1 MKTMKRF
8 AARIC
13 ALFVVLTVSLTALVP
28 AAFAATK
35 AQLPDLP
42 SSQCVV
48 DDANI
53 LSSSTKTAIENL
65 NAQLTQQCEGAQ
77 IGVLT
82 VDYTGS
88 LSTEDYAV
96 QAANTW
102 GLGSSSKNNGVLIL
116 LVMQSQQYAD
126 GDYYLATGDGFRNT
140 MLEKQASA
148 IAQTMEDSFAA
159 GDYDAAVTTCAN
171 NVAST
176 IADLYGV
183 TLSGTTG
190 TVSNGNTDG
199 YNNGNDYYEAPAASY
214 QSPFLTLLAVV
225 IVVFALTSIF
235 GGIRRGFGGGG
246 FGPFFGFGLGY
257 GLGSRRRRRP
267 PYDDWGPGGP
277 RGPRGPRPP
286 RGGGPRPPRGGGGF
300 GGGFGGSSRNPN
312 APSRGRDI
320 QASVTLTFEE
330 AAKGCKKT
338 IEVMRVMDCSE
349 CGGTGAAKGTTPTVC
364 PECHGSGVQTVSQRT
379 PLGVMSTQR
388 TCSRCGGTGKI
399 INTPCQKCN
408 GKGKVRTRKKIEV
421 NIPAGIDNNQIVNVR
436 GFGNAGSNGGP
447 SGDLKVI
454 ISIKKH
460 AYFKRDGYDV
470 WFDKHISI
478 VEATL
483 GAEVEI
489 PTLEGNVKLNI
500 PAGTQPGG
508 VFTLKGNKGIS
519 RLNGMGKGDEHVR
532 IIVDIP
538 KNVTSEQKQ
547 LLKEFDKTYVPPK
560 NSGKEGF
567 FDKFKKK

>member
-65 NAQLTQQCEGAQ
+65 NVQLTQQCEGAQ

-140 MLEKQASA
+140 TLEKQ
-148 IAQTMEDSFAA
+148 
-159 GDYDAAVTTCAN
+159 
-171 NVAST
+171 AST

-183 TLSGTTG
+183 TLGGTTG

-267 PYDDWGPGGP
+267 PYDDWAPGGP

-300 GGGFGGSSRNPN
+300 GGGSFGGMGGGRSGGSFGGGGSFH
-312 APSRGRDI
+312 AGGGSFHGGGGGRGR
-320 QASVTLTFEE
+320 
-330 AAKGCKKT
+330 
-338 IEVMRVMDCSE
+338 
-349 CGGTGAAKGTTPTVC
+349 
-364 PECHGSGVQTVSQRT
+364 
-379 PLGVMSTQR
+379 
-388 TCSRCGGTGKI
+388 
-399 INTPCQKCN
+399 
-408 GKGKVRTRKKIEV
+408 
-421 NIPAGIDNNQIVNVR
+421 
-436 GFGNAGSNGGP
+436 
-447 SGDLKVI
+447 
-454 ISIKKH
+454 
-460 AYFKRDGYDV
+460 
-470 WFDKHISI
+470 
-478 VEATL
+478 
-483 GAEVEI
+483 
-489 PTLEGNVKLNI
+489 
-500 PAGTQPGG
+500 
-508 VFTLKGNKGIS
+508 
-519 RLNGMGKGDEHVR
+519 
-532 IIVDIP
+532 
-538 KNVTSEQKQ
+538 
-547 LLKEFDKTYVPPK
+547 
-560 NSGKEGF
+560 
-567 FDKFKKK
+567 

>member
-140 MLEKQASA
+140 TLEKQASA

-190 TVSNGNTDG
+190 TVNNGNTDG

-235 GGIRRGFGGGG
+235 GGMAAAGLAPFSVSGWATAWAADGGADLRMMIGAPAAPVARA
-246 FGPFFGFGLGY
+246 GPD
-257 GLGSRRRRRP
+257 RP
-267 PYDDWGPGGP
+267 AAAGRVLPVGAAASAVVPLAAWAADAPAAALAGAAA
-277 RGPRGPRPP
+277 
-286 RGGGPRPPRGGGGF
+286 
-300 GGGFGGSSRNPN
+300 STQAA
-312 APSRGRDI
+312 APSM
-320 QASVTLTFEE
+320 
-330 AAKGCKKT
+330 AAA
-338 IEVMRVMDCSE
+338 VAA
-349 CGGTGAAKGTTPTVC
+349 GG
-364 PECHGSGVQTVSQRT
+364 
-379 PLGVMSTQR
+379 
-388 TCSRCGGTGKI
+388 
-399 INTPCQKCN
+399 
-408 GKGKVRTRKKIEV
+408 
-421 NIPAGIDNNQIVNVR
+421 NI
-436 GFGNAGSNGGP
+436 
-447 SGDLKVI
+447 
-454 ISIKKH
+454 
-460 AYFKRDGYDV
+460 
-470 WFDKHISI
+470 
-478 VEATL
+478 
-483 GAEVEI
+483 
-489 PTLEGNVKLNI
+489 
-500 PAGTQPGG
+500 
-508 VFTLKGNKGIS
+508 
-519 RLNGMGKGDEHVR
+519 
-532 IIVDIP
+532 
-538 KNVTSEQKQ
+538 
-547 LLKEFDKTYVPPK
+547 
-560 NSGKEGF
+560 
-567 FDKFKKK
+567 

>member
-140 MLEKQASA
+140 TLEKQASA

-190 TVSNGNTDG
+190 TVSNDNTDG

-214 QSPFLTLLAVV
+214 QSPFLTLLAMV

-300 GGGFGGSSRNPN
+300 GGGSFGGGMGGGRSGGSFGGGGSFH
-312 APSRGRDI
+312 AGGGSFHGGGGGRGR
-320 QASVTLTFEE
+320 
-330 AAKGCKKT
+330 
-338 IEVMRVMDCSE
+338 
-349 CGGTGAAKGTTPTVC
+349 
-364 PECHGSGVQTVSQRT
+364 
-379 PLGVMSTQR
+379 
-388 TCSRCGGTGKI
+388 
-399 INTPCQKCN
+399 
-408 GKGKVRTRKKIEV
+408 
-421 NIPAGIDNNQIVNVR
+421 
-436 GFGNAGSNGGP
+436 
-447 SGDLKVI
+447 
-454 ISIKKH
+454 
-460 AYFKRDGYDV
+460 
-470 WFDKHISI
+470 
-478 VEATL
+478 
-483 GAEVEI
+483 
-489 PTLEGNVKLNI
+489 
-500 PAGTQPGG
+500 
-508 VFTLKGNKGIS
+508 
-519 RLNGMGKGDEHVR
+519 
-532 IIVDIP
+532 
-538 KNVTSEQKQ
+538 
-547 LLKEFDKTYVPPK
+547 
-560 NSGKEGF
+560 
-567 FDKFKKK
+567 

>member
-140 MLEKQASA
+140 TLEKQASA

-171 NVAST
+171 NVWPAPLPIST
-176 IADLYGV
+176 V
-183 TLSGTTG
+183 
-190 TVSNGNTDG
+190 
-199 YNNGNDYYEAPAASY
+199 
-214 QSPFLTLLAVV
+214 
-225 IVVFALTSIF
+225 
-235 GGIRRGFGGGG
+235 
-246 FGPFFGFGLGY
+246 
-257 GLGSRRRRRP
+257 
-267 PYDDWGPGGP
+267 
-277 RGPRGPRPP
+277 
-286 RGGGPRPPRGGGGF
+286 
-300 GGGFGGSSRNPN
+300 
-312 APSRGRDI
+312 
-320 QASVTLTFEE
+320 
-330 AAKGCKKT
+330 
-338 IEVMRVMDCSE
+338 
-349 CGGTGAAKGTTPTVC
+349 
-364 PECHGSGVQTVSQRT
+364 
-379 PLGVMSTQR
+379 
-388 TCSRCGGTGKI
+388 
-399 INTPCQKCN
+399 
-408 GKGKVRTRKKIEV
+408 
-421 NIPAGIDNNQIVNVR
+421 
-436 GFGNAGSNGGP
+436 
-447 SGDLKVI
+447 
-454 ISIKKH
+454 
-460 AYFKRDGYDV
+460 
-470 WFDKHISI
+470 
-478 VEATL
+478 
-483 GAEVEI
+483 
-489 PTLEGNVKLNI
+489 
-500 PAGTQPGG
+500 
-508 VFTLKGNKGIS
+508 
-519 RLNGMGKGDEHVR
+519 
-532 IIVDIP
+532 
-538 KNVTSEQKQ
+538 
-547 LLKEFDKTYVPPK
+547 
-560 NSGKEGF
+560 
-567 FDKFKKK
+567 

>member
-53 LSSSTKTAIENL
+53 LSSSTKTAIEDL

-140 MLEKQASA
+140 TLEKQ
-148 IAQTMEDSFAA
+148 
-159 GDYDAAVTTCAN
+159 
-171 NVAST
+171 AST

-286 RGGGPRPPRGGGGF
+286 RGGPRPPRGGGGF
-300 GGGFGGSSRNPN
+300 GGGSFGGMGGGRSGGSFGGGGSFH
-312 APSRGRDI
+312 AGGGSFHGGGGGRGR
-320 QASVTLTFEE
+320 
-330 AAKGCKKT
+330 
-338 IEVMRVMDCSE
+338 
-349 CGGTGAAKGTTPTVC
+349 
-364 PECHGSGVQTVSQRT
+364 
-379 PLGVMSTQR
+379 
-388 TCSRCGGTGKI
+388 
-399 INTPCQKCN
+399 
-408 GKGKVRTRKKIEV
+408 
-421 NIPAGIDNNQIVNVR
+421 
-436 GFGNAGSNGGP
+436 
-447 SGDLKVI
+447 
-454 ISIKKH
+454 
-460 AYFKRDGYDV
+460 
-470 WFDKHISI
+470 
-478 VEATL
+478 
-483 GAEVEI
+483 
-489 PTLEGNVKLNI
+489 
-500 PAGTQPGG
+500 
-508 VFTLKGNKGIS
+508 
-519 RLNGMGKGDEHVR
+519 
-532 IIVDIP
+532 
-538 KNVTSEQKQ
+538 
-547 LLKEFDKTYVPPK
+547 
-560 NSGKEGF
+560 
-567 FDKFKKK
+567 

>member
-140 MLEKQASA
+140 TLEKQASA

-183 TLSGTTG
+183 TLGGTTG

-246 FGPFFGFGLGY
+246 SGL
-257 GLGSRRRRRP
+257 RP
-267 PYDDWGPGGP
+267 GQQT
-277 RGPRGPRPP
+277 
-286 RGGGPRPPRGGGGF
+286 
-300 GGGFGGSSRNPN
+300 
-312 APSRGRDI
+312 AA
-320 QASVTLTFEE
+320 QTSV
-330 AAKGCKKT
+330 
-338 IEVMRVMDCSE
+338 
-349 CGGTGAAKGTTPTVC
+349 
-364 PECHGSGVQTVSQRT
+364 
-379 PLGVMSTQR
+379 
-388 TCSRCGGTGKI
+388 
-399 INTPCQKCN
+399 
-408 GKGKVRTRKKIEV
+408 
-421 NIPAGIDNNQIVNVR
+421 
-436 GFGNAGSNGGP
+436 
-447 SGDLKVI
+447 
-454 ISIKKH
+454 
-460 AYFKRDGYDV
+460 
-470 WFDKHISI
+470 
-478 VEATL
+478 
-483 GAEVEI
+483 
-489 PTLEGNVKLNI
+489 
-500 PAGTQPGG
+500 
-508 VFTLKGNKGIS
+508 
-519 RLNGMGKGDEHVR
+519 
-532 IIVDIP
+532 
-538 KNVTSEQKQ
+538 
-547 LLKEFDKTYVPPK
+547 
-560 NSGKEGF
+560 
-567 FDKFKKK
+567 

>member
-1 MKTMKRF
+1 MKTMQRF

-13 ALFVVLTVSLTALVP
+13 ALFVVLTVSLTTQVN

-140 MLEKQASA
+140 TLEKQASA

-300 GGGFGGSSRNPN
+300 GGGGRERRCASRLLGEEDERRRVEQAGFMILLHNAEHAGQGGKLLAGHFGG
-312 APSRGRDI
+312 APGDNDGHAGRF
-320 QASVTLTFEE
+320 ALE
-330 AAKGCKKT
+330 AAYGLPCVGHGIGGDGAR
-338 IEVMRVMDCSE
+338 IEQD
-349 CGGTGAAKGTTPTVC
+349 
-364 PECHGSGVQTVSQRT
+364 
-379 PLGVMSTQR
+379 
-388 TCSRCGGTGKI
+388 
-399 INTPCQKCN
+399 
-408 GKGKVRTRKKIEV
+408 
-421 NIPAGIDNNQIVNVR
+421 
-436 GFGNAGSNGGP
+436 
-447 SGDLKVI
+447 
-454 ISIKKH
+454 
-460 AYFKRDGYDV
+460 
-470 WFDKHISI
+470 
-478 VEATL
+478 
-483 GAEVEI
+483 
-489 PTLEGNVKLNI
+489 
-500 PAGTQPGG
+500 
-508 VFTLKGNKGIS
+508 
-519 RLNGMGKGDEHVR
+519 HVR
-532 IIVDIP
+532 LGGRVRLRTVHALP
-538 KNVTSEQKQ
+538 C
-547 LLKEFDKTYVPPK
+547 LAH
-560 NSGKEGF
+560 
-567 FDKFKKK
+567 

>member
-140 MLEKQASA
+140 TLEKQ
-148 IAQTMEDSFAA
+148 
-159 GDYDAAVTTCAN
+159 
-171 NVAST
+171 AST

-286 RGGGPRPPRGGGGF
+286 RGGGPRPPCGGSGF
-300 GGGFGGSSRNPN
+300 GGGSFGGGMGGGRSGGSFGGGGSFH
-312 APSRGRDI
+312 AGGGSFHGGGGGRGR
-320 QASVTLTFEE
+320 
-330 AAKGCKKT
+330 
-338 IEVMRVMDCSE
+338 
-349 CGGTGAAKGTTPTVC
+349 
-364 PECHGSGVQTVSQRT
+364 
-379 PLGVMSTQR
+379 
-388 TCSRCGGTGKI
+388 
-399 INTPCQKCN
+399 
-408 GKGKVRTRKKIEV
+408 
-421 NIPAGIDNNQIVNVR
+421 
-436 GFGNAGSNGGP
+436 
-447 SGDLKVI
+447 
-454 ISIKKH
+454 
-460 AYFKRDGYDV
+460 
-470 WFDKHISI
+470 
-478 VEATL
+478 
-483 GAEVEI
+483 
-489 PTLEGNVKLNI
+489 
-500 PAGTQPGG
+500 
-508 VFTLKGNKGIS
+508 
-519 RLNGMGKGDEHVR
+519 
-532 IIVDIP
+532 
-538 KNVTSEQKQ
+538 
-547 LLKEFDKTYVPPK
+547 
-560 NSGKEGF
+560 
-567 FDKFKKK
+567 

>member
-65 NAQLTQQCEGAQ
+65 NAQLAQQCEGAQ

-140 MLEKQASA
+140 TLEKQ
-148 IAQTMEDSFAA
+148 
-159 GDYDAAVTTCAN
+159 
-171 NVAST
+171 AST

-300 GGGFGGSSRNPN
+300 GGGSFGGGMGGGRSGGSFGGGGSFH
-312 APSRGRDI
+312 AGGGSFHGGGGGRGR
-320 QASVTLTFEE
+320 
-330 AAKGCKKT
+330 
-338 IEVMRVMDCSE
+338 
-349 CGGTGAAKGTTPTVC
+349 
-364 PECHGSGVQTVSQRT
+364 
-379 PLGVMSTQR
+379 
-388 TCSRCGGTGKI
+388 
-399 INTPCQKCN
+399 
-408 GKGKVRTRKKIEV
+408 
-421 NIPAGIDNNQIVNVR
+421 
-436 GFGNAGSNGGP
+436 
-447 SGDLKVI
+447 
-454 ISIKKH
+454 
-460 AYFKRDGYDV
+460 
-470 WFDKHISI
+470 
-478 VEATL
+478 
-483 GAEVEI
+483 
-489 PTLEGNVKLNI
+489 
-500 PAGTQPGG
+500 
-508 VFTLKGNKGIS
+508 
-519 RLNGMGKGDEHVR
+519 
-532 IIVDIP
+532 
-538 KNVTSEQKQ
+538 
-547 LLKEFDKTYVPPK
+547 
-560 NSGKEGF
+560 
-567 FDKFKKK
+567 

>member
-116 LVMQSQQYAD
+116 LVMQSQRYAG

-140 MLEKQASA
+140 TLEKQASA

-171 NVAST
+171 NVASM

-286 RGGGPRPPRGGGGF
+286 RGGPRPPRGGGGF
-300 GGGFGGSSRNPN
+300 GGGSFGGMGGGRSGGSFGGGGSFH
-312 APSRGRDI
+312 AGGGSFHGGGGGRGR
-320 QASVTLTFEE
+320 
-330 AAKGCKKT
+330 
-338 IEVMRVMDCSE
+338 
-349 CGGTGAAKGTTPTVC
+349 
-364 PECHGSGVQTVSQRT
+364 
-379 PLGVMSTQR
+379 
-388 TCSRCGGTGKI
+388 
-399 INTPCQKCN
+399 
-408 GKGKVRTRKKIEV
+408 
-421 NIPAGIDNNQIVNVR
+421 
-436 GFGNAGSNGGP
+436 
-447 SGDLKVI
+447 
-454 ISIKKH
+454 
-460 AYFKRDGYDV
+460 
-470 WFDKHISI
+470 
-478 VEATL
+478 
-483 GAEVEI
+483 
-489 PTLEGNVKLNI
+489 
-500 PAGTQPGG
+500 
-508 VFTLKGNKGIS
+508 
-519 RLNGMGKGDEHVR
+519 
-532 IIVDIP
+532 
-538 KNVTSEQKQ
+538 
-547 LLKEFDKTYVPPK
+547 
-560 NSGKEGF
+560 
-567 FDKFKKK
+567 